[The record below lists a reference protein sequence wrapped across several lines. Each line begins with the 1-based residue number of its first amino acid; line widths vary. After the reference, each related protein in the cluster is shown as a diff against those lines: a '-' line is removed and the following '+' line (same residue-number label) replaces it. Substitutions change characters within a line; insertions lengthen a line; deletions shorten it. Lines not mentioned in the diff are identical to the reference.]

1 MTSLSSPPRF
11 IFLFLFYSY
20 LFLMEGRVIVKL
32 LHAYD
37 LPVPAGTV
45 LVSDN
50 LQH

>member
-1 MTSLSSPPRF
+1 MGVIVVPSTILIF
-11 IFLFLFYSY
+11 IPI

-45 LVSDN
+45 LVSSA